1 MKDFLLEELPVA
13 ANHTTDVLTQCFSCI
28 DLTSLNATDTADKIA
43 AMMEKVNN
51 FPKQFAGLPNVAAV
65 CIYPNLVS
73 VARKTLQAPEVQ
85 IAAVGAGFPSSQTFI
100 EIKCDEC
107 RRTVEAGADE
117 IDIVISLSA
126 FLSNN
131 YDIMQDEIRQIKKA
145 IGKAH
150 LKVIL
155 ETGAMT
161 PEQIATASRLSID
174 AGADFI
180 KTSTGKMETAA
191 TPEAAWIM
199 THAIKA
205 HFDKTGEKIG
215 FKPAGGIV
223 TAQDAV
229 IYYTIVKTV
238 LGDTWLTPKLFRI
251 GASRLANN
259 LLTEITAKTV
269 NYF

>member
-1 MKDFLLEELPVA
+1 MNNFSLEQLPVA
-13 ANHTTDVLTQCFSCI
+13 ANHTTKVLTQCFSFI
-28 DLTSLNATDTADKIA
+28 DLTSLNATDTPAKIA
-43 AMMEKVNN
+43 AMMEKVND
-51 FPKQFAGLPNVAAV
+51 FPKQFPKLPNVAAV
-65 CIYPNLVS
+65 CVCPNLVP
-73 VARKTLQAPEVQ
+73 VTRQTLRAPEVK

-100 EIKCDEC
+100 EVKCDEC
-107 RRTVEAGADE
+107 RRTVDTGADE

-126 FLSNN
+126 FLANEYN
-131 YDIMQDEIRQIKKA
+131 IMQEEIRQIKKA

-155 ETGAMT
+155 ETGALS
-161 PEQIATASRLSID
+161 PEQIATASKLSID

-180 KTSTGKMETAA
+180 KTSTGKTEPAA

-199 THAIKA
+199 CQAIKT

-223 TAQDAV
+223 IAKDAV

-238 LGDTWLTPKLFRI
+238 LGEAWLTPELFRL

-259 LLTEITAKTV
+259 LLTEITGKPA
-269 NYF
+269 NHF

>member
-1 MKDFLLEELPVA
+1 MNNFSLEQLPVDVH
-13 ANHTTDVLTQCFSCI
+13 HTPEVLTQCLSFI
-28 DLTSLNATDTADKIA
+28 DLTSLNATDTAAKIA
-43 AMMEKVNN
+43 AMVEKVND
-51 FPKQFAGLPNVAAV
+51 FPRHFPELPNVAAV
-65 CIYPNLVS
+65 CVYPNLVP
-73 VARKTLQAPEVQ
+73 VVKQRLQESKVQ

-100 EIKCDEC
+100 EVKCGEC
-107 RRTVEAGADE
+107 RRTVEVGADE

-126 FLSNN
+126 FLANDYN
-131 YDIMQDEIRQIKKA
+131 TMQDEIRQIKQA

-155 ETGAMT
+155 ETGALST
-161 PEQIATASRLSID
+161 EQIAAASKLSIE

-180 KTSTGKMETAA
+180 KTSTGKMEPAA

-199 THAIKA
+199 TQAIKA

-215 FKPAGGIV
+215 FKPAGGII

-238 LGDTWLTPKLFRI
+238 LGNDWLTPKLFRL

-259 LLTEITAKTV
+259 LLTEITGKTV
-269 NYF
+269 SYF